1 MLLKLPNDIIGV
13 LVPDY
18 WDEWKAQRDK
28 TAGRRG
34 SLKPAAELTGGWR
47 GEIKTYEE
55 SASVPVRSG
64 RGHSLREFRCR

>member
-34 SLKPAAELTGGWR
+34 SLKPAAELTGG
-47 GEIKTYEE
+47 
-55 SASVPVRSG
+55 
-64 RGHSLREFRCR
+64 